1 MSRNHYSSPRV
12 FRLNGTVGVCGTNNS
27 NEVKT
32 IQTMIGD
39 AGYKTITGRT
49 VLPTGIC
56 NSDTIEAIRWYQRL
70 LNLSPTGL
78 IHPVDHWIME
88 ALATSGG
95 IFWRPQHVGGSLKVR
110 QGQFTFDN
118 EGIDYITAVEPFR
131 QPQRMPSFSRILH
144 WPGTYASGV
153 TLGRG
158 YDMGNRSAGQILFHL
173 RQAGIEE
180 YKAQICARASGLKGR
195 AAARFVQDY
204 GRLTGEITHLQQI
217 KLFEIVYPDYVNLAK
232 NYYIKYTQRKVV
244 ISDAPAWSAIN
255 ERIKDV
261 YVDIIFQGVD
271 DIKTL
276 VACVAKNDNKQ
287 LIMLIR
293 KTRSYMGYENNR
305 HRIGYLQ

>member
-1 MSRNHYSSPRV
+1 MSQKHYSSPRV
-12 FRLNGTVGVCGTNNS
+12 FRLNGTVGACGTNNP

-49 VLPTGIC
+49 VFPNGIC
-56 NSDTIEAIRWYQRL
+56 NGDTIEAIRWYQRL

-78 IHPVDHWIME
+78 VQPMDHWIME
-88 ALATSGG
+88 ALAASGG
-95 IFWRPQHVGGSLKVR
+95 IFWRPQHVGGSLTVR

-131 QPQRMPSFSRILH
+131 QTQRMPSFSRILH

-158 YDMGNRSAGQILFHL
+158 YDMGNRSAGDILFHL

-195 AAARFVQDY
+195 TAARFVQDY
-204 GRLTGEITHLQQI
+204 GRFTGEITHLQQI
-217 KLFEIVYPDYVNLAK
+217 KLFETVYPDYVNLAK
-232 NYYIKYTQRKVV
+232 NYYIKYTQGKFI
-244 ISDAPAWSAIN
+244 ISDAPAWSALN
-255 ERIKDV
+255 KRIKDV
-261 YVDIIFQGVD
+261 YVDIIFQGVT
-271 DIKTL
+271 DIKIL
-276 VACVAKNDNKQ
+276 VACVARNDCEQ
-287 LIMLIR
+287 LITLIR
-293 KTRSYMGYENNR
+293 NTRSYMDYENNR